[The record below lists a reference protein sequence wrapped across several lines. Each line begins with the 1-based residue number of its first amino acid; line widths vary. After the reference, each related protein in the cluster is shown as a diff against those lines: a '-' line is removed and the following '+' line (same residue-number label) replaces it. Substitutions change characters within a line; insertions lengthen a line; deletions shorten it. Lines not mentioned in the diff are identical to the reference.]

1 MSSRFFIDRPIFA
14 TVISIVIVLV
24 GLAAMMT
31 LPIAQYPEITPPVVT
46 VSASYTGASA
56 EVLANTVAAPIEQQ
70 INGVENMIYMNST
83 GSSSNGQV
91 SINVTFGIGTD
102 IDQAVIDVNNRIR
115 VAEPLLPQEV
125 QRLGINAQK
134 PLDEFSPDCGFAVSR
149 RSPGSSVHQQ
159 LRFAQH
165 S

>member
-1 MSSRFFIDRPIFA
+1 MFSHFFIDRPIFA

-31 LPIAQYPEITPPVVT
+31 LPIAHYPEITPPVVT
-46 VSASYTGASA
+46 ISANYTGASA
-56 EVLANTVAAPIEQQ
+56 EVLASTVAAPIEQQ

-83 GSSSNGQV
+83 GASSNGQV
-91 SINVTFGIGTD
+91 QINVTFGIGTD

-134 PLDEFSPDCGFAVSR
+134 RSTSFLQIVALQSPEGRQDPLYISND
-149 RSPGSSVHQQ
+149 
-159 LRFAQH
+159 QH
-165 S
+165 RGRA

>member
-1 MSSRFFIDRPIFA
+1 MSSHFFIDRPIFA
-14 TVISIVIVLV
+14 GVISIVIVLV
-24 GLAAMMT
+24 GLAAMMA

-46 VSASYTGASA
+46 VTANYTGASA

-83 GSSSNGQV
+83 GAGSNGQV
-91 SINVTFGIGTD
+91 TISITFGIGTD

-115 VAEPLLPQEV
+115 IAEPLLPQEV

-134 PLDEFSPDCGFAVSR
+134 
-149 RSPGSSVHQQ
+149 RSTNF
-159 LRFAQH
+159 L
-165 S
+165 